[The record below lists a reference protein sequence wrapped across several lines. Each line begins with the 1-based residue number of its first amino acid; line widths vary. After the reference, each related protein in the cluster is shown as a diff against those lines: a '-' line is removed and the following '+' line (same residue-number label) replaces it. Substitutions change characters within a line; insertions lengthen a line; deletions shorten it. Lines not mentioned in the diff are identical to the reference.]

1 MSPTPNDATGAA
13 DDEAP
18 QTAPAP
24 VDDKTLSITVGA
36 FVVFIATWI
45 GSKMAG
51 TALPSAGFGGTDL
64 RLAQI
69 VLVLIAGVAA
79 VRLGRSLKSM
89 PRSVFLVITVFYFAF
104 AALAAVF
111 TGQFT
116 SVEVESRFFAIVRLV
131 HFIADLIYPLIVAQ
145 VLAVTVSRVGAALGG
160 TDVDADSAGTCT
172 GRLEK
177 RAARS
182 GKAAAIVLFAVVAV
196 IIVVWI
202 LRQPITAE
210 PLLSQSG
217 DVIGAVA
224 AALGSVAAVYAL
236 RAVAVARSL
245 PAEQPAVGR
254 DLSRTRPHLAHTLTF
269 LTIAAG
275 LYLCRQYAII
285 SVDFG
290 AGLGGGYPFG
300 PVGLLVFTIGS
311 FGLAVITFDAV
322 TQRRKAPADPK

>member
-13 DDEAP
+13 HDEAP

-79 VRLGRSLKSM
+79 VLLGRSLKSI

-116 SVEVESRFFAIVRLV
+116 SVEVESRLFAIVRLV

-145 VLAVTVSRVGAALGG
+145 VLAVTVSRVGAALG
-160 TDVDADSAGTCT
+160 DAQTRDASSSVWPAAAKPPRSSSSPWSPSSSSCGFCASRSRLNHCCRSPVMLSAPLPQPSALSP
-172 GRLEK
+172 RSMLS
-177 RAARS
+177 ARS
-182 GKAAAIVLFAVVAV
+182 
-196 IIVVWI
+196 
-202 LRQPITAE
+202 
-210 PLLSQSG
+210 
-217 DVIGAVA
+217 
-224 AALGSVAAVYAL
+224 
-236 RAVAVARSL
+236 RS
-245 PAEQPAVGR
+245 PA
-254 DLSRTRPHLAHTLTF
+254 H
-269 LTIAAG
+269 
-275 LYLCRQYAII
+275 CRQSSRPWDATSASPALTWRTPSPSSRSSRASI
-285 SVDFG
+285 S
-290 AGLGGGYPFG
+290 AASTPSSPSTSATGLGGGYPFG

-322 TQRRKAPADPK
+322 TQRRKTPADPK

>member
-1 MSPTPNDATGAA
+1 M
-13 DDEAP
+13 
-18 QTAPAP
+18 
-24 VDDKTLSITVGA
+24 DDKTLSITDGA

-45 GSKMAG
+45 GSKMAA
-51 TALPSAGFGGTDL
+51 TALPSAGFCGTDL

-79 VRLGRSLKSM
+79 VLLGRSLKSI

-111 TGQFT
+111 TSWSF
-116 SVEVESRFFAIVRLV
+116 SVEVESQLLFAIVRLV

-160 TDVDADSAGTCT
+160 TDVDADSAGTDT
-172 GRLEK
+172 ERLEK

-182 GKAAAIVLFAVVAV
+182 GEAAAIVLFAVVAV

-210 PLLSQSG
+210 PWLSQSG

-275 LYLCRQYAII
+275 LYLCRQYAIT

-311 FGLAVITFDAV
+311 LVSRSSPS
-322 TQRRKAPADPK
+322 TQ